1 MQIYL
6 ENNNKVL
13 YHLKNITKTII
24 LFLIFL
30 ILLFLFR
37 DVTDLFNI
45 LKDCE
50 LILKKNITN
59 FSSFEKIH
67 CSLLKAIEINIKD
80 KDNVFL

>member
-6 ENNNKVL
+6 ENKNKVFN
-13 YHLKNITKTII
+13 HLKNITKTII
-24 LFLIFL
+24 FFLIFL
-30 ILLFLFR
+30 ILLFLCQN
-37 DVTDLFNI
+37 VTAIFNN

-59 FSSFEKIH
+59 FSSIEKIH